1 MLSLPSAF
9 SSAIGVFAPVFSRP
23 MWQHVRV
30 LITGAVLAP
39 GTHTV
44 TAILQ
49 IMGRNTALSQIL
61 LRRS

>member
-1 MLSLPSAF
+1 MLSLPIVF
-9 SSAIGVFAPVFSRP
+9 SSAIGIFTPVFSRFV
-23 MWQHVRV
+23 WQHVKV